1 MRGRR
6 ARQPT
11 AIFLPG
17 ESQGQ
22 GSPAGYRSQG
32 GKESVVTERVHTQR
46 DVPVPGDRR
55 SLFNSEETGGLA
67 RWYGGWEPLCQCRA
81 LGLHPCMGRSH
92 TPPSAPAPLCCCG
105 YCPLVCRACRLRG
118 QKLLPRETRAEQPRA
133 TLAPHLQKAQAQQ
146 RQPRA
151 SKNKYVLFF
160 IYLFFPRISI
170 FYFILFSFI
179 FISWK
184 LITI

>member
-1 MRGRR
+1 MPGRR

-17 ESQGQ
+17 ESQEQ
-22 GSPAGYRSQG
+22 GSPAGYRSQS

-46 DVPVPGDRR
+46 NVPVPGNRR

-67 RWYGGWEPLCQCRA
+67 RWYSGWEPLCQCRA
-81 LGLHPCMGRSH
+81 LGLHPCVGRSH
-92 TPPSAPAPLCCCG
+92 TPPSAPAHLCCCN
-105 YCPLVCRACRLRG
+105 YCTLVCRARTLRG
-118 QKLLPRETRAEQPRA
+118 QKPLPWETRAEQPRA
-133 TLAPHLQKAQAQQ
+133 TLAPQLEKAQAQQ

-151 SKNKYVLFF
+151 SKNKYVLFL

-170 FYFILFSFI
+170 FLFYFI
-179 FISWK
+179 FIYFY
-184 LITI
+184 